1 MPNKFDKL
9 AKQAAEMAD
18 EEFKIEFS
26 RLTRLND
33 NEIEKIIDETGI
45 SKRDLADVLS
55 KIKDST
61 ASNES
66 KAKAIQNIN
75 NGVSALVGIVRKLI

>member
-33 NEIEKIIDETGI
+33 DEIKKIIDETGI
-45 SKRDLADVLS
+45 SKQDLADVLS

-61 ASNES
+61 TSNDS

-75 NGVSALVGIVRKLI
+75 NGVSALVGIVKKLI

>member
-33 NEIEKIIDETGI
+33 DEIEKIIDEE
-45 SKRDLADVLS
+45 L
-55 KIKDST
+55 
-61 ASNES
+61 E
-66 KAKAIQNIN
+66 KAEAGEN
-75 NGVSALVGIVRKLI
+75 

>member
-33 NEIEKIIDETGI
+33 DEIEKIIDETGI

>member
-1 MPNKFDKL
+1 MLNKFDKL

-33 NEIEKIIDETGI
+33 DEIKKIIDETGI
-45 SKRDLADVLS
+45 SKQDLADVLS

-61 ASNES
+61 TSNDS

-75 NGVSALVGIVRKLI
+75 NGVSALVGIVTKLF

>member
-33 NEIEKIIDETGI
+33 DEIEKIIDETGI

-66 KAKAIQNIN
+66 KAKAIQ
-75 NGVSALVGIVRKLI
+75 KLSGAHR